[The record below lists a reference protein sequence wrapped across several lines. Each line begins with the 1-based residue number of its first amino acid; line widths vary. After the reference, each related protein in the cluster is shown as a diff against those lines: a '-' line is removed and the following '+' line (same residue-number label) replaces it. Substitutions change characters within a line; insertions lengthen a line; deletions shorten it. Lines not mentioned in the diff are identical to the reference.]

1 MGVAILALNDDLTEK
16 EFEKIKDEITGQAS
30 DGWSEGFEQR
40 EISTDTGDIYISF
53 WNASNSWS
61 IKTAEEMGIEQPRM
75 GGMQF
80 E

>member
-1 MGVAILALNDDLTEK
+1 MSHI
-16 EFEKIKDEITGQAS
+16 

-40 EISTDTGDIYISF
+40 EISTDMGDIYISF
-53 WNASNSWS
+53 WNCSNSWS
-61 IKTAEEMGIEQPRM
+61 IKTAEEIGIEQPRM